1 MAVPLVPALQ
11 LTDVVVAEAEMA
23 AGWVSVTLL
32 TIEQEASLASLMV
45 TEYEPATN
53 PVAEELV
60 PPVLHT

>member
-11 LTDVVVAEAEMA
+11 LTAVAVAEAEMA

-45 TEYEPATN
+45 TLYVPALKE
-53 PVAEELV
+53 VADELV

>member
-11 LTDVVVAEAEMA
+11 LTAVAVAEAEMA

-45 TEYEPATN
+45 TLYVPSLKE
-53 PVAEELV
+53 VADELV